1 MKKYMKV
8 LLVGVLALF
17 IATGCDEANN
27 DSDTFVI
34 GYVTY
39 NLNDTFLNFVIAAAE
54 EAAEGYDLEIRVAD
68 ARGELLTQQDEV
80 NALIQAGVDGL
91 IVVPV
96 DTSGMGPIVT
106 AATEADIP
114 LVFVNRNPFTDRE
127 DEMPH
132 GVYFVGSQEITAG
145 ILQMELIGELL
156 EGEGNV
162 AIAMGTL
169 GLENTR
175 GRTQGVR
182 DTIENDFPGINI
194 LAEESADFQRDQ
206 AITLTENWI
215 SAHGDSLNAIIAN
228 NDEMALGALL
238 AAQQNNRDD
247 ILVIGID
254 ATPDAMASIEEGGLV
269 GSVFQ
274 DAAGQGG
281 GAVSVLNEIF
291 NGSTPESVRWIPF
304 QLITLDNIEDFQ

>member
-1 MKKYMKV
+1 MKKFMTV
-8 LLVGVLALF
+8 LLVGVLGLF
-17 IATGCDEANN
+17 VMTACDGETTDN
-27 DSDTFVI
+27 DQPVI
-34 GYVTY
+34 GFVTY

-54 EAAEGYDLEIRVAD
+54 EQGEEYGIEIRVAD

-91 IVVPV
+91 IVIPV

-106 AATEADIP
+106 AATEAEIP
-114 LVFVNRNPFTDRE
+114 LVFVNRNPFTGNE
-127 DEMPH
+127 DDMPD

-156 EGEGNV
+156 EGEGNI

-175 GRTQGVR
+175 GRTQGVT
-182 DTIENDFPGINI
+182 DTIAEYFPGINV

-238 AAQQNNRDD
+238 AAQQNNRED

-254 ATPDAMASIEEGGLV
+254 ATPDAMASIAEGGLA

-281 GAVSVLNEIF
+281 GGVSVLNEIF
-291 NGSTPESVRWIPF
+291 GGGSPESVRWVPF